1 MKKISI
7 LFLSIIIFMF
17 TLLLFPARGETA
29 ELVYNINNV
38 PFKFSL
44 GDTNIAGTVNGL
56 LYFDP
61 VALTLFSPTS
71 ITTTANT
78 GSAYTN
84 QTYDTNST
92 FSSGTDVIELVNNS
106 FVGLRLNFINGAIDK
121 IDEEQVTGNEVINA
135 RATDSGLNI
144 QGTPVTVTL
153 PEPSTYALLGSC
165 LIIGFLVATKHK
177 NKKLQLA

>member
-38 PFKFSL
+38 PFMFFL
-44 GDTNIAGTVNGL
+44 GDPNIAGTVVNGL

-61 VALTLFSPTS
+61 FTLTLFSPTS

-78 GSAYTN
+78 VSAYTN

-92 FSSGTDVIELVNNS
+92 FSSGTDVIELDNNGI
-106 FVGLRLNFINGAIDK
+106 VDELKLNFINGAIDE
-121 IDEEQVTGNEVINA
+121 INETQTTGNDV
-135 RATDSGLNI
+135 RDTDSGLGI